1 MAGIQYMPDQK
12 TIEEIIGKYNNKKLN
27 LNPGF
32 QRSSVWK
39 NNDRAKLI
47 DSIIKNYPIPSIF
60 LYRREKDGEIVYDVI
75 DGKQRIETFLMYM
88 VIMRGNKFSVL
99 LQLPDS
105 SEAKK
110 YFWKDIVKLKKQHLI
125 NGYKLQT
132 IEVSG
137 DPSDIIDL
145 FVRINSTGKALSA
158 AEKRHAKYYNSNLL
172 KTASRIAD
180 KFTDYF
186 ISAHILSRDQINR
199 MKHVE
204 LICEIMISIYSGDVI
219 NKKIALDK
227 VMDSGNLPPAQLNKL
242 KSRTITVINH
252 IKRVFPKLSQT
263 RFSQL
268 SDFYS
273 LAVLISKFE
282 NEKLILND
290 KRRNR
295 LGWDILVAF
304 SNGVDEVRE
313 RQKKARN
320 VRKSL
325 ELQREYLLTVIQ
337 DSDSITQRRLREK
350 ILRNLLQN
358 LFEKKDS
365 KRTFSMEQRRLLWNT
380 SNSKKCKTCKKEL
393 TWEDFTIDHIDPY
406 SKGGR
411 SELDNAAIMCREC
424 NSKKGNR

>member
-110 YFWKDIVKLKKQHLI
+110 YFWKDIVKLK
-125 NGYKLQT
+125 
-132 IEVSG
+132 
-137 DPSDIIDL
+137 
-145 FVRINSTGKALSA
+145 
-158 AEKRHAKYYNSNLL
+158 KRHAKYYNSNLL

>member
-88 VIMRGNKFSVL
+88 VIMRGDKFSVL

-125 NGYKLQT
+125 NVYKLQT
-132 IEVSG
+132 
-137 DPSDIIDL
+137 
-145 FVRINSTGKALSA
+145 
-158 AEKRHAKYYNSNLL
+158 
-172 KTASRIAD
+172 IAD

-227 VMDSGNLPPAQLNKL
+227 VMDSGNLPPAQLNRL

-313 RQKKARN
+313 RQKKTMN
-320 VRKSL
+320 VKKSL